1 MFRKSGRIIL
11 DENERRG
18 TGIIFYS
25 DGCRKW
31 NELLRHPFTFGGRKT
46 ATYYIAFRVAHFY
59 GERRFEKPHSARFT
73 CDYKLSQYCGT
84 GEWEHDFYFFCNEWG
99 AVARGLR

>member
-11 DENERRG
+11 DEYKPRG

-31 NELLRHPFTFGGRKT
+31 NELLRHPFASRLRD
-46 ATYYIAFRVAHFY
+46 ASPDDVAVRVAHFY
-59 GERRFEKPHSARFT
+59 RERRFEVPYAARFAGN
-73 CDYKLSQYCGT
+73 DELFQDGGT
-84 GEWEHDFYFFCNEWG
+84 GERKRDFHFFRDKGCTIP
-99 AVARGLR
+99 